1 MQLTSPKE
9 VKSILKEYQVLPK
22 KNKGQNFLISEK
34 VLNQIVASADLKKTD
49 RVLEIGPG
57 LGILTQELA
66 LKTQQVTSVELD
78 KKLSRFLIDK
88 ILPQFKNIELIEND
102 ILKLFK
108 NKNFLDQHKI
118 NKVVAN
124 LPYQITSQ
132 VLRQLSSQKPL
143 PETMVF
149 LVQKEVA
156 ERIVGQPPQ
165 MSLLSLAIQFY
176 WEPKIITKVEAT
188 KFWPQPRVDSA
199 ILKLTLKSDIK
210 YQIEDEFFK
219 LIKVGF
225 SAKRKKLSN
234 NLKNG
239 LKMSNQELDLIF
251 KKLNLN
257 LNIRAQELRSED
269 WFNLVKII
277 F

>member
-1 MQLTSPKE
+1 
-9 VKSILKEYQVLPK
+9 
-22 KNKGQNFLISEK
+22 
-34 VLNQIVASADLKKTD
+34 
-49 RVLEIGPG
+49 
-57 LGILTQELA
+57 
-66 LKTQQVTSVELD
+66 
-78 KKLSRFLIDK
+78 
-88 ILPQFKNIELIEND
+88 
-102 ILKLFK
+102 
-108 NKNFLDQHKI
+108 
-118 NKVVAN
+118 
-124 LPYQITSQ
+124 
-132 VLRQLSSQKPL
+132 
-143 PETMVF
+143 MVF

-176 WEPKIITKVEAT
+176 WQPKIITKVEAT